1 MQSVGYLSFKGGDDE
16 LFMDCSLKFR
26 QDTKGR
32 IIIKAH
38 KIIKWSTDGIHLN
51 SRTADSQ

>member
-51 SRTADSQ
+51 SRTADSR